1 MLTNKDL
8 IEKLNGEK
16 KLYIHEWEQLLGTYT
31 EADKDYAAKLAREI
45 SNKNFGNKIFFRGI
59 IEFTNHCKN
68 NCNYCGIRR
77 GNKCASRY
85 RLSKEDILLCCEEGY
100 KYGYRTFVLQGGEDK
115 FYNDELMVDI
125 IKEIRENYPDCAIT
139 LSIGEK
145 CKDSYEKF
153 FKAGANRYLL
163 RHETADKEHYNKLHP
178 LELSWEHRMKCLEDL
193 KEIGYQTGC
202 GLMVGSPYQTINHL
216 AKDMLFIGEFEPE
229 MIGIGPFIP
238 HKDTPF
244 KEFPAGSVD
253 TTLFL
258 LSLCRIM
265 LPNVLLP
272 ATTAL
277 GTVSG
282 EGKQL
287 GVLAGANVVMPNL
300 SPLSVRKKYML
311 YDNKAINDDDAGENL
326 NILQEH
332 MKKIGYEVV
341 INKGDFKK
349 VEYGQ

>member
-1 MLTNKDL
+1 MNNIDIINKLNKDKSL
-8 IEKLNGEK
+8 SLSEWEKL
-16 KLYIHEWEQLLGTYT
+16 LSTFT
-31 EADKDYAAKLAREI
+31 EDDAKYASDIAREI
-45 SNKNFGNKIFFRGI
+45 AVSKFGKKIFFRGI
-59 IEFTNHCKN
+59 VEFTNYCKN
-68 NCNYCGIRR
+68 DCYYCGIRCS
-77 GNKCASRY
+77 NKNAVRY
-85 RLSKEDILLCCEEGY
+85 RLSKEDILDCCEEGY
-100 KYGYRTFVLQGGEDK
+100 KYGYRTFVLQGGEDNH
-115 FYNDELMVDI
+115 YTDDIMVDI
-125 IKEIRENYPDCAIT
+125 VSSIHERFPDCAIT

-145 CKDSYEKF
+145 SKDSYEKF
-153 FKAGANRYLL
+153 FEAGANRYLL
-163 RHETADKEHYNKLHP
+163 RHETADKEHYNKLHTS
-178 LELSWEHRMKCLEDL
+178 ELSWEHRIKCLEEL

-216 AKDMLFIGEFEPE
+216 AKDMVFIGEFEPE

-265 LPNVLLP
+265 LPNALLP

-287 GVLAGANVVMPNL
+287 GVMAGANVVMPNL

-326 NILQEH
+326 NILKEN

-349 VEYGQ
+349 VEYGQQ